1 MTGFTTFA
9 DAVHRHFVD
18 MSTDELFVV
27 DAGDVWDAYL
37 KAWPDGT
44 NPLFR
49 TRTEHDCSTC
59 RHVVRSLGNVVEIVD
74 GRVRS
79 IWAGLD
85 LPEPYRT
92 VAETLDAL
100 VGGAPLAGIFRSSEA
115 QYGAATTRSM
125 LEGQVET
132 WHHFHAPVAPRHRSN
147 DLGAARGDFLT
158 GVQVFRRGLA
168 ELRLDALT
176 IVVDLIDSG
185 ALYRGE
191 EHLRAVTDFRA
202 MLNRYDRIVTV
213 AERDAFVFA
222 NANGPFARFRNTVIG
237 TLVTD
242 LSAGVDLETAVRAFE
257 SKVAPTNY
265 KRPKALITPAMVTA
279 AMKTVTDLGIERS
292 LERRFAR
299 LEDVSV
305 NDVLWV
311 DRDVRPQM
319 KDGGMLDVLMAAA
332 TVRPTKTPA
341 EPIAIG
347 AFMKDVLPNATEI
360 ELLVKNAQVANFVSL
375 TTGVHADVP
384 PIFKW
389 GNDFGW
395 SYGGNVTDSIKER
408 VKRAGGNVTGRLR
421 VSLSWFNRD
430 DLDIHVV
437 EPDGNHISYQ
447 HRDGKLDVD
456 MNVLGESREPVENVT
471 WSGRI
476 QDGDY
481 QVKVH
486 NFTQRETSDVGFVI
500 ETESDGVIENFRY
513 EQPVANRA
521 VVPVGVMT
529 VKDGAIVKFVPGKDI
544 HGGSA
549 SKTIWNVQTETFVKV
564 GSVMYSP
571 NFWGDAAVGNRHY
584 IFALA
589 GCLNDEPTRG
599 IYNEFL
605 KSDLDKHRKVFEV
618 LGDRTKCPPAADQV
632 SGLGFSST
640 SGATVIARVTTDGR
654 QRLLAIQF

>member
-1 MTGFTTFA
+1 MTFTTFA
-9 DAVHRHFVD
+9 DAVHRRFAD
-18 MSTDELFVV
+18 MSLDELFVV
-27 DAGDVWDAYL
+27 DAPDLWEQYL
-37 KAWPDGT
+37 AAWPDGT

-59 RHVVRSLGNVVEIVD
+59 RHFIRNVGNVVQIVD

-92 VAETLDAL
+92 VADVLDAL
-100 VGGAPLAGIFRSSEA
+100 VSAAPLAGIFRSSEP
-115 QYGAATTRSM
+115 QYGAATTRA
-125 LEGQVET
+125 LVDGHVET

-147 DLGAARGDFLT
+147 DLGPARGDFLT
-158 GVQVFRRGLA
+158 SVQVFRRGL
-168 ELRLDALT
+168 EDLRPSALES
-176 IVVDLIDSG
+176 VVDLIDSG
-185 ALYRGE
+185 VLYRGE
-191 EHLRAVTDFRA
+191 EHLMAVTAFRTLQNVYERQVGSA
-202 MLNRYDRIVTV
+202 
-213 AERDAFVFA
+213 RDAFIFA
-222 NANGPFARFRNTVIG
+222 NATSRAARFRNTVIG

-242 LSAGVDLETAVRAFE
+242 LSQGVDLESAVRSFE

-279 AMKTVTDLGIERS
+279 AMKTVTDLGIEKS

-319 KDGGMLDVLMAAA
+319 KDGGLVDVLMAAA
-332 TVRPTKTPA
+332 TPRPTKSPA
-341 EPIAIG
+341 EPITIS
-347 AFMKDVLPNATEI
+347 AFMKDVLPGASEI
-360 ELLVKNAQVANFVSL
+360 ELLMKNALVGNFVSL
-375 TTGVHADVP
+375 TTGVHSDVP

-389 GNDFGW
+389 GNDFAW

-437 EPDGNHISYQ
+437 EPNGNHIWYQ
-447 HRDGKLDVD
+447 SRDGKLDVD
-456 MNVLGESREPVENVT
+456 MNVSGETREPVENVT
-471 WSGRI
+471 WAGRI
-476 QDGDY
+476 QDGPY
-481 QVKVH
+481 EVKVH
-486 NFTQRETSDVGFVI
+486 NFAQRETSDVGFVI
-500 ETESDGVIENFRY
+500 ETESDGVIENYRY
-513 EQPVANRA
+513 EQPVGNRA

-529 VKDGAIVKFVPGKDI
+529 VRDGAIVKFAPAKGI

-549 SKTIWNVQTETFVKV
+549 SKTVWNVQTETFVKV

-618 LGDRTKCPPAADQV
+618 LGDRTKCAPAADQV

-640 SGATVIARVTTDGR
+640 SGASVTARVTVGGR